1 MILCMLKVTK
11 LFNDKQVWWLPI
23 KYKVWKN
30 SLGKFVELRE
40 NLERFIEVGAAD
52 GAEFGVGPSRGWGH
66 AGVAGVPVPGVWPF
80 HGCGGACGLCPEP
93 GARRLCAPHLSR
105 FILLVSFSDTLLVVS
120 ILGIVYDCYL
130 RPLLQS

>member
-52 GAEFGVGPSRGWGH
+52 GAEFGVGPSGGWGH
-66 AGVAGVPVPGVWPF
+66 AGVAGGTGS
-80 HGCGGACGLCPEP
+80 GCLALSWLWGCLWA
-93 GARRLCAPHLSR
+93 LSR
-105 FILLVSFSDTLLVVS
+105 AGS
-120 ILGIVYDCYL
+120 
-130 RPLLQS
+130 